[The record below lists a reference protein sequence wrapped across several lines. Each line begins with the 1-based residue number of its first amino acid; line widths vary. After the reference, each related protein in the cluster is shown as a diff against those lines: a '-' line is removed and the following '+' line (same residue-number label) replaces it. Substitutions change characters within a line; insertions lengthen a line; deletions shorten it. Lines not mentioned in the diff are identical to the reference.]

1 MRKSRTN
8 RRTVKRQNRKQRGGK
23 IVMPM
28 RYFNDNFTGHY
39 YANPS
44 SNPEQVATSHGVP
57 IVGKQMV
64 GPDLRIAQPSKQQ
77 GGGVLPAEYFGGNSG
92 RYFEE
97 GAPELANCES
107 AYGTIIPTSHGV
119 VMGGDNSQWMGP
131 NLAMF
136 PNATKAQTGG
146 CGGCLPRRRSIK
158 RGGGGCG
165 TGAMK
170 KAVKKVSKKASK
182 KRGGGKGP
190 GCGCVGGKSM
200 KKKSK
205 KQRGGYGTKPK
216 KQLKKKNSKKRGGGK
231 HKGKKGKGCGCR
243 VTCKKC

>member
-44 SNPEQVATSHGVP
+44 ANPEQVATSHGVP
-57 IVGKQMV
+57 IAGKQMV

-92 RYFEE
+92 RYYEE

-146 CGGCLPRRRSIK
+146 CGRCVPKRRRTVK

-165 TGAMK
+165 TRAMK
-170 KAVKKVSKKASK
+170 GLKKKGSKKKVTK

-205 KQRGGYGTKPK
+205 ARCTPSKC
-216 KQLKKKNSKKRGGGK
+216 KKNKCKPRNCSKA
-231 HKGKKGKGCGCR
+231 CR
-243 VTCKKC
+243 KVCRS

>member
-57 IVGKQMV
+57 IAGKQMV
-64 GPDLRIAQPSKQQ
+64 GPDLRIAQPSNQQ

-107 AYGTIIPTSHGV
+107 AYGTIIPTSHGI
-119 VMGGDNSQWMGP
+119 VMGGDHSQWVGP

-146 CGGCLPRRRSIK
+146 CGGCLPRRRSVK

-170 KAVKKVSKKASK
+170 KVGKKGKKGSKKKSSK

-190 GCGCVGGKSM
+190 GCGCGPKPKKALK

-205 KQRGGYGTKPK
+205 K
-216 KQLKKKNSKKRGGGK
+216 SGGGK

>member
-44 SNPEQVATSHGVP
+44 ANPEQVATSHGVP
-57 IVGKQMV
+57 IAGKQMV

-92 RYFEE
+92 RYYEE

-107 AYGTIIPTSHGV
+107 AYGTIIPTSHGI
-119 VMGGDNSQWMGP
+119 VMGGDHSQWMGP

-136 PNATKAQTGG
+136 PDATKAQTGG
-146 CGGCLPRRRSIK
+146 CGRCVPKRRRTVK
-158 RGGGGCG
+158 RGGGGTRATKG
-165 TGAMK
+165 FK
-170 KAVKKVSKKASK
+170 KKGSKKKSSK
-182 KRGGGKGP
+182 KRGGGCGSCKGNSKK
-190 GCGCVGGKSM
+190 G
-200 KKKSK
+200 KKSK
-205 KQRGGYGTKPK
+205 
-216 KQLKKKNSKKRGGGK
+216 SKCSPAK
-231 HKGKKGKGCGCR
+231 
-243 VTCKKC
+243 CKKYKCKPRNCSKACRKVCRS

>member
-1 MRKSRTN
+1 
-8 RRTVKRQNRKQRGGK
+8 
-23 IVMPM
+23 MPM

-39 YANPS
+39 YPNPS

-64 GPDLRIAQPSKQQ
+64 GPDLRVAQPSKQQ

-146 CGGCLPRRRSIK
+146 CGGCLPRRRSVK

-165 TGAMK
+165 TGVMK
-170 KAVKKVSKKASK
+170 GLRKKGSKKKSSK
-182 KRGGGKGP
+182 KRGGGGCGTGVMKGIRKAKKGSKKKKGGGKGR

-205 KQRGGYGTKPK
+205 KK
-216 KQLKKKNSKKRGGGK
+216 
-231 HKGKKGKGCGCR
+231 
-243 VTCKKC
+243 

>member
-57 IVGKQMV
+57 IAGKQMV
-64 GPDLRIAQPSKQQ
+64 GPDLRIAQPSNQQ

-107 AYGTIIPTSHGV
+107 AYGTIIPTSHGI
-119 VMGGDNSQWMGP
+119 VMGGDNSQWVGP

-170 KAVKKVSKKASK
+170 KAVKKASKKASK
-182 KRGGGKGP
+182 KRGGGKGS

-231 HKGKKGKGCGCR
+231 QKGKKGKGCGCR